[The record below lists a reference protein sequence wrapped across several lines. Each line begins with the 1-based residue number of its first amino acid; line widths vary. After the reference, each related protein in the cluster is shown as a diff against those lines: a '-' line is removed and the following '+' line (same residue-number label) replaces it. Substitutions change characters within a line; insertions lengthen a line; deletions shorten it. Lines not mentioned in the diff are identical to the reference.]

1 MLIWFVVLY
10 LLVSIGIGLFAA
22 TRVHSAKDFA
32 VAGRHLP
39 LPVVTATVFATWFGA
54 EAVFGVSATFV
65 KDGLRGVVADP
76 FGSSM
81 CLIIAGFFFANK
93 LYKLNILTLGDY
105 FRMRYNRTVEVLT
118 TLCIVASY
126 LGWVSAQIKALGLVF
141 NVVTNDGISQT
152 AGMIL
157 GAAIVLTYTTFGGML
172 SVAILDF
179 VQMGVIMG
187 GMLFIAWL
195 VSGLTGGVETVIQH
209 ASAAGKLDFFPPPDP
224 WQWLSFLGAWITMML
239 GSIPQQDVF
248 QRITSAKSQ
257 KIALWGS
264 ILGAS
269 IYFCFTFVPMFIA
282 YSATL
287 IDPTL
292 FNGLLQTDSQLVLP
306 TLVLQHTPVF
316 AQAIF
321 FGAVLSAIMSCSSAT
336 LLAPSVAFSE
346 NIVRGFYP
354 HMGDHQFLRVMRAAI
369 VVFAGIVLGFAL
381 YSNASIF
388 KMVESAYKV
397 TLAGAF
403 VPLFFGAFWKRA
415 TTQGALAAIFGG
427 LSSWLIVEALVG
439 STGSGGD
446 YAYALANIGQ
456 LVPPQLIGLA
466 VAMAGMI
473 AGSLLPQWVGRAT
486 PLADIHAA
494 IHHRAAAET
503 HHAAEPTHHH

>member
-1 MLIWFVVLY
+1 MLLWFVVIY
-10 LLVSIGIGLFAA
+10 LLISIGIGLYAA
-22 TRVHSAKDFA
+22 TRVHNAKDFA
-32 VAGRHLP
+32 VAGRSLP

-76 FGSSM
+76 FGASM
-81 CLIIAGFFFANK
+81 CLIIAGVFYGTK
-93 LYKLNILTLGDY
+93 LYKLNVLTLGDF

-141 NVVTNDGISQT
+141 NVVTGGAISQP

-179 VQMGVIMG
+179 VQMGVVMG
-187 GMLFIAWL
+187 GMLYIGSIVA
-195 VSGLTGGVETVIQH
+195 GMTGGVEVVISQ
-209 ASAAGKLDFFPPPDP
+209 ASAAGKLDFFPEANAA
-224 WQWLSFLGAWITMML
+224 QWLAFLGAWITMML

-248 QRITSAKSQ
+248 QRVTSAKSA
-257 KIALWGS
+257 KIAIYAS
-264 ILGAS
+264 VLGGVL
-269 IYFCFTFVPMFIA
+269 YFCFTFVPMFIA
-282 YSATL
+282 YAATL
-287 IDPTL
+287 INPAQ
-292 FNGLLQTDSQLVLP
+292 FNGLIATDPQLVLP

-346 NIVRGFYP
+346 NILRGYFP
-354 HMGDHQFLRVMRAAI
+354 GIGDHAFLRLMRITI
-369 VVFAGIVLGFAL
+369 VCFACLVLVFAL
-381 YSNASIF
+381 NTNTSIF
-388 KMVESAYKV
+388 KMVENAYKI

-403 VPLFFGAFWKRA
+403 VPLFFGAYWQRA

-427 LSSWLIVEALVG
+427 VCSWLLVEALVAE
-439 STGSGGD
+439 S
-446 YAYALANIGQ
+446 
-456 LVPPQLIGLA
+456 LVPAQLIGLA
-466 VAMAGMI
+466 VSITGMI
-473 AGSLLPQWVGRAT
+473 AGSLLPQWVGRPT
-486 PLADIHAA
+486 PKNAHET
-494 IHHRAAAET
+494 HHAAAET
-503 HHAAEPTHHH
+503 HHVADQPHHH

>member
-1 MLIWFVVLY
+1 MVGDLMLIWFVVLY

-76 FGSSM
+76 FGSSL
-81 CLIIAGFFFANK
+81 CLVIAGLFFAKK

-105 FRMRYNRTVEVLT
+105 FRLRYNRSVEVLA

-126 LGWVSAQIKALGLVF
+126 LGWVAAQIKALGLVL
-141 NVVTNDGISQT
+141 NVVTNDFISQT

-157 GAAIVLTYTTFGGML
+157 GTAIVLTYTTFGGML

-187 GMLFIAWL
+187 GMLYIGHIVAD
-195 VSGLTGGVETVIQH
+195 LTGGVGLVVNH
-209 ASAAGKLDFFPPPDP
+209 AASAGKLDFFPPPDP
-224 WQWLSFLGAWITMML
+224 WQWLSFLGAWMTMML

-248 QRITSAKSQ
+248 QRITSAKTST
-257 KIALWGS
+257 IAIWGS
-264 ILGAS
+264 ILGAT

-287 IDPTL
+287 IDPVL
-292 FNGLLQTDSQLVLP
+292 FNGLLATDSQLVLP

-346 NIVRGFYP
+346 NIVRDFFPG
-354 HMGDHQFLRVMRAAI
+354 MGDHRFLMVMRGAI
-369 VVFAGIVLGFAL
+369 VCFAGIVLGFAL

-388 KMVESAYKV
+388 KMVENAYKI

-403 VPLFFGAFWKRA
+403 VPLFFGAFWARA
-415 TTQGALAAIFGG
+415 TTQGALAALFGG
-427 LSSWLIVEALVG
+427 LSSWILVELLIGEA
-439 STGSGGD
+439 S
-446 YAYALANIGQ
+446 
-456 LVPPQLIGLA
+456 LVPPQLVGLG
-466 VAMAGMI
+466 VSMLGMLT
-473 AGSLLPQWVGRAT
+473 GSLLPQWVGRPT
-486 PLADIHAA
+486 PAGDIHHAL
-494 IHHRAAAET
+494 HHRAAGET
-503 HHAAEPTHHH
+503 HHTVDHP

>member
-10 LLVSIGIGLFAA
+10 LMLSIGIGLYVA
-22 TRVHSAKDFA
+22 TRVHTAKDFA

-65 KDGLRGVVADP
+65 KEGLRGVVADP

-81 CLIIAGFFFANK
+81 CLIIAGFFFAKK

-141 NVVTNDGISQT
+141 NVVTNGFVSQN

-157 GAAIVLTYTTFGGML
+157 GAAIVLTYTSFGGML
-172 SVAILDF
+172 YI
-179 VQMGVIMG
+179 GYI
-187 GMLFIAWL
+187 
-195 VSGLTGGVETVIQH
+195 VSGLTGGVELVVNH

-224 WQWLSFLGAWITMML
+224 WQWLTFLGAWITMML

-248 QRITSAKSQ
+248 QRITSARTST
-257 KIALWGS
+257 IAIWGS
-264 ILGAS
+264 ILGGTT
-269 IYFCFTFVPMFIA
+269 YFCFTFVPMFIA

-287 IDPTL
+287 IDPDL
-292 FNGLLQTDSQLVLP
+292 FNGLMQTDSQLVLP
-306 TLVLQHTPVF
+306 TLVLNHTPVF

-346 NIVRGFYP
+346 NIVRGFFP
-354 HMGDHQFLRVMRAAI
+354 GMSDHQFLKVMRIAI
-369 VVFAGIVLGFAL
+369 VVFTLIVLGFAL
-381 YSNASIF
+381 NSNASIF
-388 KMVESAYKV
+388 KMVENAYKV

-427 LSSWLIVEALVG
+427 LSSWLLVETL
-439 STGSGGD
+439 
-446 YAYALANIGQ
+446 IGEAS

-466 VAMAGMI
+466 VSMLGMVV
-473 AGSLLPQWVGRAT
+473 GSLLPQWVGRPT
-486 PLADIHAA
+486 PLADIHEAL
-494 IHHRAAAET
+494 HHRAAAET
-503 HHAAEPTHHH
+503 HHVAEHPHRH

>member
-1 MLIWFVVLY
+1 MLIWFVILY

-76 FGSSM
+76 FGASM

-126 LGWVSAQIKALGLVF
+126 LGWVSAQIKALGLIF
-141 NVVTNDGISQT
+141 NVVTNGYVSQT

-209 ASAAGKLDFFPPPDP
+209 AANAGKLDFFPPPDP

-248 QRITSAKSQ
+248 QRITSAKTQ

-316 AQAIF
+316 AQSIF

-369 VVFAGIVLGFAL
+369 VVFAGIVLAFAL
-381 YSNASIF
+381 NSNASIF

-403 VPLFFGAFWKRA
+403 VPLFFGAFWQRA

-427 LSSWLIVEALVG
+427 LASWLLVEALIG
-439 STGSGGD
+439 SPPASGD
-446 YAYALANIGQ
+446 YAYALANVGQ

-466 VAMAGMI
+466 VSMTGMI
-473 AGSLLPQWVGRAT
+473 AGSLLPQWIGRAT
-486 PLADIHAA
+486 PEQDIHATL
-494 IHHRAAAET
+494 HHRAAAET
-503 HHAAEPTHHH
+503 HHTPEHPHQH